1 MVDAPLHGIMKAA
14 ITIDPRDDLAVA
26 LRDLSAGEAVDVN
39 GETITI
45 LEEIEAKQKFA
56 THDFAIG
63 DRATQYGVTVGKAT
77 QPIERGGLISTANLV
92 HDAHGYSLEDRKAV
106 SWEAPD
112 VSHLES
118 MTFDG
123 FHRENGSVGTGNYW
137 IVIPMVFCE
146 NRNVEVMRE
155 ALIKPFGYGATS
167 HYESL
172 GQKISMLCKS
182 GADADAIRAFSS
194 QGEDGASAEQIFPN
208 VDGVKFLT
216 HGLGCGGTRGDS
228 TALCSLLAG
237 YATHPN
243 VAGTTVLSLGCQN
256 AEVATLQTE
265 IAKRD
270 PNYSKPLHIFVQQE
284 WESEREMM
292 EAAIRDTV
300 AGMAEANQLERKP
313 APLSKLIFGAECG
326 GSDGFSGVSANPTV
340 GRVSDLLVAL
350 GGSVILSEFP
360 ELCGVEQELVNR
372 CVSDEVARD
381 FTALMDSYNRAAE
394 AVGAKLSENPSPG
407 NIRDGLI
414 TDAIKSA
421 GAAKKGGTSPVTAAF
436 DYPEWVRTAGLNLM
450 NTPGNDVES
459 TTAMAGAHANVIVFT
474 TGLGTPTGN
483 PVTPVIKIASN
494 TKLAESMSDIIDF
507 DCGPIIR
514 GETGIEELAE
524 TLLQLV
530 IDVASGRR
538 KTKAQILG
546 QDDFLPWKR
555 GVSL

>member
-1 MVDAPLHGIMKAA
+1 MKAA
-14 ITIDPRDDLAVA
+14 ITIDPKDDLAVA
-26 LRDLSAGEAVDVN
+26 LRNLDAGETVDVN
-39 GETITI
+39 GDSITI
-45 LEEIEAKQKFA
+45 LEAITAKQKFA
-56 THDFAIG
+56 THDFSVG
-63 DRATQYGVTVGKAT
+63 ERATQYGVTVGKAT
-77 QPIERGGLISTANLV
+77 IPISRGGLISTSNLV
-92 HDAHGYSLEDRKAV
+92 HDAHGYSLADRKVAE
-106 SWEAPD
+106 WTAPD
-112 VSHLES
+112 VSHLNEL
-118 MTFDG
+118 TFDG
-123 FHRENGSVGTGNYW
+123 FHRENGAVGTGNYW

-146 NRNVEVMRE
+146 NRNVGVMRE
-155 ALIKPFGYGATS
+155 ALLKPFGYDSIS
-167 HYESL
+167 HYE
-172 GQKISMLCKS
+172 GFGEKMAALCRE
-182 GADADAIRAFSS
+182 GADAEAIRAFSAQADADS
-194 QGEDGASAEQIFPN
+194 TASQIFPN
-208 VDGVKFLT
+208 LDGVKFLT

-228 TALCSLLAG
+228 TALCALLAG

-256 AEVATLQTE
+256 AEVETLQAE
-265 IAKRD
+265 IARRD
-270 PNYSKPLHIFVQQE
+270 PNYSKPLHVYVQQE
-284 WESEREMM
+284 WDSEREMM
-292 EAAIRDTV
+292 EAAIRETV
-300 AGMAEANQLERKP
+300 AGMAEANKLERKP

-340 GRVSDLLVAL
+340 GRASDLLVAL
-350 GGSVILSEFP
+350 GASVILSEFP

-372 CVSDEVARD
+372 CVSDDVARD
-381 FTALMDSYNRAAE
+381 FTTLMDSYNRAAE

-436 DYPEWVRTAGLNLM
+436 DYPEWVRKPGLNLM

-524 TLLQLV
+524 VLLKLV
-530 IDVASGRR
+530 IDVASGRL
-538 KTKAQILG
+538 KTKAQLLG